1 VAETTTAIANAEAF
15 LEGNFP
21 VLLDIKDSLQS
32 ASIGGEHPN
41 IATE

>member
-1 VAETTTAIANAEAF
+1 VAQTPATIANAEAF

-21 VLLDIKDSLQS
+21 VLLDIEDSVQPVG
-32 ASIGGEHPN
+32 IGGEHAD